1 MAFGKKKEVFVSINE
16 KSKAKPCFCV
26 AGLLQKSNIYK
37 SFRAIVD
44 CYEFIKSRH
53 PELFDDGG

>member
-1 MAFGKKKEVFVSINE
+1 MQKE
-16 KSKAKPCFCV
+16 KSKANFLPYSHSV
-26 AGLLQKSNIYK
+26 AERLQKSNIYK

-53 PELFDDGG
+53 PELFDNE